1 MHIPT
6 NKLLTAAAVVLLGLG
21 TLAWAVWMLRRYW
34 RDDDPGAKHRR
45 TETIMMR
52 PYVIGFVGAAIMPL
66 LTLVVLLDLGK
77 NKMNLYDLFWLLG
90 NGLVVSVL
98 LVCYAAR
105 QIIIYDYDRLRHRPA
120 FGKMRTYDYSEVR
133 SMTPIV
139 FDLLVH
145 VGKRWILIDAMQD
158 WHPLWEKYRFWR
170 MKNGLPVKKR
180 EYKTAL
186 GRAFG
191 QIPGGIGIIL
201 GITAF
206 LSLGA
211 LFTLFLAW
219 MCWRDGEVAA
229 MVVSL
234 LFFLLGAV
242 GLFLILFS
250 AANQEK
256 YPRLAKIMIPN
267 LIVQGQAKK
276 AEKKS
281 EKTTDE

>member
-1 MHIPT
+1 
-6 NKLLTAAAVVLLGLG
+6 
-21 TLAWAVWMLRRYW
+21 
-34 RDDDPGAKHRR
+34 
-45 TETIMMR
+45 
-52 PYVIGFVGAAIMPL
+52 
-66 LTLVVLLDLGK
+66 
-77 NKMNLYDLFWLLG
+77 
-90 NGLVVSVL
+90 
-98 LVCYAAR
+98 
-105 QIIIYDYDRLRHRPA
+105 
-120 FGKMRTYDYSEVR
+120 
-133 SMTPIV
+133 MTPIV

-201 GITAF
+201 GITAY